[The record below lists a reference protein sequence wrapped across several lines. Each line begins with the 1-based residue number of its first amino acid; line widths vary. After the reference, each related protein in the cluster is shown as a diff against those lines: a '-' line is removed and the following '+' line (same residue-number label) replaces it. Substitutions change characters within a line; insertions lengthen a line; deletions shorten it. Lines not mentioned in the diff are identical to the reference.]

1 MKLEKNRGLH
11 HVVNS
16 ADSASSIFSKFEG
29 IHPTSKSR
37 GLLPLKFNFM
47 KIKNNIFRHRQ
58 IERRNNLLFMRMKQR
73 SLLIVRR
80 VENEKC

>member
-1 MKLEKNRGLH
+1 LGYPEWICEVNAKMKL
-11 HVVNS
+11 
-16 ADSASSIFSKFEG
+16 
-29 IHPTSKSR
+29 
-37 GLLPLKFNFM
+37 NFM

-80 VENEKC
+80 VENEQC

>member
-1 MKLEKNRGLH
+1 MKL
-11 HVVNS
+11 
-16 ADSASSIFSKFEG
+16 
-29 IHPTSKSR
+29 
-37 GLLPLKFNFM
+37 NFM

-80 VENEKC
+80 VENEQC